1 MLSVDIIVI
10 MPPRRSTPKT
20 SKPSLKAKK
29 KIIEVSKAIDIEME
43 EGIYS
48 FVLVIYLEKP
58 DIEHVKKIKVIKS
71 LISTTKFSYM
81 GRYFL

>member
-1 MLSVDIIVI
+1 MLIVDIIVI

-20 SKPSLKAKK
+20 SKPSLKVKK

-58 DIEHVKKIKVIKS
+58 DIEHVKKKS
-71 LISTTKFSYM
+71 KLSNI
-81 GRYFL
+81 